1 MSASAA
7 APARTIAPADLAYVA
22 VFAALIAALALVPSF
37 LLAGVP
43 FSFAVIGV
51 ALAGLALGPWR
62 GAAAVGLYV
71 AAGAAGLPIFSG
83 GRAGL
88 GTLFGPTGGYIL
100 SFTLA
105 ALVIGAFARLAVR
118 LGITSRSLVWMLAGC
133 VVARLA
139 LILPLGVA
147 GLHVWGGMGIREAL
161 LVDLPFI
168 PLDLIKF
175 VVAALLAVSVHK
187 AFPRLLGR

>member
-1 MSASAA
+1 MSTATA
-7 APARTIAPADLAYVA
+7 APARTFAPADLAYVA

-37 LLAGVP
+37 LLGGVP

-51 ALAGLALGPWR
+51 GLAGLVLGPWR

-83 GRAGL
+83 GRSGL
-88 GTLFGPTGGYIL
+88 ATLFGATGGYLFSFIL
-100 SFTLA
+100 T
-105 ALVIGAFARLAVR
+105 ALVIGLFARHGLR
-118 LGITSRSLVWMLAGC
+118 RGLSRATIVWMLAGC
-133 VVARLA
+133 LVARLA

-147 GLHVWGGMGIREAL
+147 GLHLWGGLGLSAAVL
-161 LVDLPFI
+161 ADLPFI

-175 VVAALLAVSVHK
+175 VIAALLAISVHK

>member
-1 MSASAA
+1 MSTSVAT
-7 APARTIAPADLAYVA
+7 PTRTFAPADIAYVA

-37 LLAGVP
+37 LLGGVP

-51 ALAGLALGPWR
+51 GLAGLVLGPWR
-62 GAAAVGLYV
+62 GAAAVALYV

-83 GRAGL
+83 GKAGL
-88 GTLFGPTGGYIL
+88 GTLFGPTGGYLFGFIL
-100 SFTLA
+100 G
-105 ALVIGAFARLAVR
+105 ALVIGLFARWSLNRGLSGRTLA
-118 LGITSRSLVWMLAGC
+118 WMLVGC

-139 LILPLGVA
+139 VMFPLGVA
-147 GLHVWGGMGIREAL
+147 GLHLWGGMPVQSAA

-168 PLDLIKF
+168 PLDFIKF
-175 VVAALLAVSVHK
+175 VIAALLAISVHK